1 MPSASIDV
9 ETTARGVQI
18 VVCVGEKTARIVV
31 TPERAQALSGEL
43 FAAALEACVEGEA
56 NV

>member
-1 MPSASIDV
+1 MRDASIEV
-9 ETTARGVQI
+9 QTTARGVQI
-18 VVCVGEKTARIVV
+18 ALRVGDKTARIVI

-43 FAAALEACVEGEA
+43 FAAALEACVVGEA